1 MLGRLAFLFG
11 FEWLGSK
18 TWHGV
23 FDGFGNAVGMVVV
36 GCPAAIISFFG
47 YRPLDERL
55 LE

>member
-23 FDGFGNAVGMVVV
+23 FDGFGGAVGMPC
-36 GCPAAIISFFG
+36 GDHQHFLGI
-47 YRPLDERL
+47 DH
-55 LE
+55 